1 MDPKIAKKTQDSLGK
16 FIKKPPLTEKLL
28 SKPPF
33 RFLHDVMTSVI
44 KTTGVM
50 KGLYTDSEMN
60 SENVKDK
67 DSKIAFLQKA
77 VDYVSNASGK
87 TLSVKPAKVVAG
99 HEPEKTNEFLQAL
112 AAAIGSKVDN
122 DSVVD
127 AVNNK
132 GGKPSSS
139 KEEKKEEKEATPKEP
154 ERQKSSDRQKKDD
167 APQEKRSRDRADER
181 NKDRDDKRRDKD
193 DKQRD
198 RDDKRRGSEDKHK
211 DRDDKPKE
219 RDAKPK
225 DRDDKQKERDDKQK
239 DRDDKSMDRERESR
253 QKSGRSRPT
262 EEELI
267 DLEHKI
273 SKNLNDIDSD
283 ILLSNEFD
291 ESMDIGDATFA
302 VENPKQVFAD
312 DETPL
317 RPIPRKFSTYN
328 QLVQDTNLA
337 EISGSENN
345 KVVHEPIN
353 IPDENFEI
361 PDNPV
366 EDVNIKK
373 GKKSAR
379 PKGARRRKRKND
391 EFVNTVV
398 IPQVTDD
405 TNTPYVSATNSPV
418 PVADDIAI
426 PSVES
431 KSGNSIYNPEQSKSA
446 ESPVELESDD
456 VGFKEAK
463 NKGPLTSTPKGSPV
477 SPKRKGPKTVKSAGS
492 PAVRN
497 SSSPES
503 PQSKTSKQNRPSN
516 PIVRMSL
523 KRSSLADQNRR
534 TLMEVAHNKKKHGA
548 RKVKSSR
555 NQDDLDATV
564 ESFAPEGDYQKVRK
578 KGKRLSVDDDLKIKH
593 DLLNNVKD
601 TDENLASDHEK
612 KKARDKVKYRNDD
625 YAHDKIKN
633 RKGPNGLDLET
644 HSTEDVDMTSGK
656 DQDRYFEKKRPHG
669 IEDRRKRSSF
679 MSIPEQLKRREEDGK
694 ENDAPKESMVNG
706 DVKAGETPS
715 KVQRPTSAKGSRR
728 RMEDECLSSDE
739 ETGQKIEDDD
749 TPTQPAGRLA
759 RPSSARPAPPK
770 RKEDTVQQEPAMRLG
785 SGKPQNLILDDGK
798 DSDEDETFIVEEAA
812 APPPE
817 LEQPAPQAGD
827 DDDEDHGGLVKK
839 IMETKKEYEQPRE
852 NKIERPTIS
861 DAQRRKQREAV
872 QKEIDKLRSSIQ
884 TLTRSANPLGKIM
897 DYVQEDLDSMQKELE
912 KWKQENK
919 EHSLALKREKAIT
932 ERAVEPLKAQLSEV
946 DQAIKDQLDLI
957 GAVKSNIIRNDQ
969 KMEKMLR
976 TIAKS

>member
-253 QKSGRSRPT
+253 QKSGRSR
-262 EEELI
+262 
-267 DLEHKI
+267 
-273 SKNLNDIDSD
+273 
-283 ILLSNEFD
+283 
-291 ESMDIGDATFA
+291 
-302 VENPKQVFAD
+302 
-312 DETPL
+312 
-317 RPIPRKFSTYN
+317 
-328 QLVQDTNLA
+328 
-337 EISGSENN
+337 
-345 KVVHEPIN
+345 
-353 IPDENFEI
+353 
-361 PDNPV
+361 
-366 EDVNIKK
+366 
-373 GKKSAR
+373 
-379 PKGARRRKRKND
+379 
-391 EFVNTVV
+391 
-398 IPQVTDD
+398 
-405 TNTPYVSATNSPV
+405 
-418 PVADDIAI
+418 
-426 PSVES
+426 
-431 KSGNSIYNPEQSKSA
+431 
-446 ESPVELESDD
+446 
-456 VGFKEAK
+456 
-463 NKGPLTSTPKGSPV
+463 
-477 SPKRKGPKTVKSAGS
+477 
-492 PAVRN
+492 
-497 SSSPES
+497 
-503 PQSKTSKQNRPSN
+503 
-516 PIVRMSL
+516 
-523 KRSSLADQNRR
+523 
-534 TLMEVAHNKKKHGA
+534 
-548 RKVKSSR
+548 
-555 NQDDLDATV
+555 
-564 ESFAPEGDYQKVRK
+564 
-578 KGKRLSVDDDLKIKH
+578 
-593 DLLNNVKD
+593 
-601 TDENLASDHEK
+601 
-612 KKARDKVKYRNDD
+612 
-625 YAHDKIKN
+625 
-633 RKGPNGLDLET
+633 
-644 HSTEDVDMTSGK
+644 
-656 DQDRYFEKKRPHG
+656 
-669 IEDRRKRSSF
+669 
-679 MSIPEQLKRREEDGK
+679 RREEDGK

-728 RMEDECLSSDE
+728 RME